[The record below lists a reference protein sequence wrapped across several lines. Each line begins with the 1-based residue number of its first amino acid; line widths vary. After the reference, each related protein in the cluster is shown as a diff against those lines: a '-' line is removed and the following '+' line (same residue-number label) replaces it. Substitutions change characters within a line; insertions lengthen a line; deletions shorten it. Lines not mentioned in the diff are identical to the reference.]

1 MSKYTGQC
9 DFYDLI
15 SIQGGFED
23 FNNIRK
29 YNIYIGK
36 SLLPLVFNN
45 IQDLEP
51 YYCYGVCASGI
62 NNVENT
68 GTIRL
73 TKEPLREW

>member
-51 YYCYGVCASGI
+51 YYNYGVCASGI

-68 GTIRL
+68 GTIYL
-73 TKEPLREW
+73 TGEPLKGW